1 MRKLISAVTLLLLS
15 QLVFSQQTVSIQQCY
30 QLALKNHPL
39 SGQNELYEK
48 AAGIQDEIYS
58 LNNLPGMNLSGQATY
73 QSSVTELPIK
83 LPGISIPEIRQDQF
97 KVSVDV
103 NQVLYGGGLTE
114 LQRKLEKDILQINK
128 QGTEA
133 ELYKLKEKINQVFFG
148 ILLADNTLE
157 ILKLN
162 TAELDARLKKLESGV
177 RNGAILPYNASVLK
191 AEILKVEQKRI
202 EIISQ
207 RKAFILMLAVLT
219 GTDIPETSQF
229 EEPQFTNDSWLYSN
243 NRPEFKLFDL
253 QQKRGETMKSLSSA
267 KRNPRLF
274 AFTNFGYGRPGL
286 NMFKEDA
293 ELYYVVGAKVS
304 WNIWNWNQTKREQQI
319 LDINNE
325 MISNQRKAFDLSTRT
340 AVQQNLADASKL
352 EELLKTDENLISL
365 RKEISAAAASQL
377 ENGVITA
384 TEYLTEYNSEVQARL
399 SQSLHH
405 IQLLQTRAAYL
416 ATTGNL

>member
-1 MRKLISAVTLLLLS
+1 MRKLFSVVSLLMLTLLVHGQQSLS
-15 QLVFSQQTVSIQQCY
+15 LQQCY

-39 SGQNELYEK
+39 SGQNALYEK
-48 AAGIQDEIYS
+48 ASQIQEEVYNIT
-58 LNNLPGMNLSGQATY
+58 NLPAMNLNGQATY

-83 LPGISIPEIRQDQF
+83 IPGMTIPEIKQEQF

-103 NQVLYGGGLTE
+103 NQVLYGGGLND
-114 LQRKLEKDILQINK
+114 LQKKLEKDILEINK

-162 TAELDARLKKLESGV
+162 NVELEARLKKLESGV
-177 RNGAILPYNASVLK
+177 KNGVILPYNASILK

-202 EIISQ
+202 ELTSQ
-207 RKAFILMLAVLT
+207 RKAFILMLGVLT
-219 GTDIPETSQF
+219 GTEIPESSMF
-229 EEPQFTNDSWLYSN
+229 EEPQFTTDIWLYSN

-253 QQKRGETMKSLSSA
+253 QQKRGETLKSISSA

-274 AFTNFGYGRPGL
+274 AFTNLGYGRPGL
-286 NMFKEDA
+286 NMFKEEA
-293 ELYYVVGAKVS
+293 ELYYIFGAKVS
-304 WNIWNWNQTKREQQI
+304 WNIWNWNQTQRERQI

-325 MISNQRKAFDLSTRT
+325 LITNQKKAFDFGTRT
-340 AVQQNLADASKL
+340 AIQQYLADASKL
-352 EELLKTDENLISL
+352 EELLKTDESLITL

-377 ENGVITA
+377 ENGIITA
-384 TEYLTEYNSEVQARL
+384 TEYLTEYNSEVQAML